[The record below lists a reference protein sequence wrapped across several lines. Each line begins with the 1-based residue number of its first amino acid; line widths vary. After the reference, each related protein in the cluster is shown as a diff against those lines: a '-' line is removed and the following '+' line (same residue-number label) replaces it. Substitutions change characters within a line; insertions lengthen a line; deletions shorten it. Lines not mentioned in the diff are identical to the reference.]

1 MISLV
6 NSPLHLFPSQLTLD
20 IIFSIIEFAQVFK
33 SHKVMQKRMHIC
45 CPIKIKELISRR
57 KLNRQTGVKEE
68 TAARNVCGCGW
79 EDYNRK
85 EDLQMYNCIVYI
97 VYQQNKNK
105 FLSSVHCSALC
116 VLCSVGSSVLKN
128 ALYLIQSDRLSLSI
142 IYRAI
147 HFDQWDSSVSTT
159 VSNSEL
165 SDCSVSTTEL
175 SDRSCIWYWV
185 AFGRKFQF

>member
-1 MISLV
+1 MQLRQIHSGKFTMRKGGMKDVVRLV
-6 NSPLHLFPSQLTLD
+6 AVILVCQLPPDPKTETEPARD
-20 IIFSIIEFAQVFK
+20 FGRKHQRINR
-33 SHKVMQKRMHIC
+33 SHKEIF
-45 CPIKIKELISRR
+45 
-57 KLNRQTGVKEE
+57 KLSVNITWV
-68 TAARNVCGCGW
+68 T
-79 EDYNRK
+79 
-85 EDLQMYNCIVYI
+85 
-97 VYQQNKNK
+97 NKATSTQSN
-105 FLSSVHCSALC
+105 ALC

>member
-1 MISLV
+1 MVHVDIFLRPLISL
-6 NSPLHLFPSQLTLD
+6 SKSLLT
-20 IIFSIIEFAQVFK
+20 
-33 SHKVMQKRMHIC
+33 IC
-45 CPIKIKELISRR
+45 CCRLTYFSLPSHNGPVHHNHIQPINNTSSTWTNHKENQKVISRI
-57 KLNRQTGVKEE
+57 LLSF
-68 TAARNVCGCGW
+68 NVLC
-79 EDYNRK
+79 
-85 EDLQMYNCIVYI
+85 
-97 VYQQNKNK
+97 
-105 FLSSVHCSALC
+105 SSVSQQYIALC

>member
-1 MISLV
+1 MCKVVTFQWISSRAPPQWKMAKWQISKISNWQHIARSQDWYNTGYELWCTVNTNPNYHTNELHCTIHWWRALKSNLV
-6 NSPLHLFPSQLTLD
+6 
-20 IIFSIIEFAQVFK
+20 
-33 SHKVMQKRMHIC
+33 
-45 CPIKIKELISRR
+45 
-57 KLNRQTGVKEE
+57 
-68 TAARNVCGCGW
+68 
-79 EDYNRK
+79 YN
-85 EDLQMYNCIVYI
+85 
-97 VYQQNKNK
+97 
-105 FLSSVHCSALC
+105 ALC

>member
-1 MISLV
+1 MYNNALIFVIEMLKTFVSHGNKNLSFFGIYILSALI
-6 NSPLHLFPSQLTLD
+6 NSEWASPQQPLSRYLLPPLPMPKNVDLFPLGIWFFD
-20 IIFSIIEFAQVFK
+20 AQNTF
-33 SHKVMQKRMHIC
+33 HFI
-45 CPIKIKELISRR
+45 
-57 KLNRQTGVKEE
+57 
-68 TAARNVCGCGW
+68 
-79 EDYNRK
+79 
-85 EDLQMYNCIVYI
+85 
-97 VYQQNKNK
+97 
-105 FLSSVHCSALC
+105 ALC

>member
-1 MISLV
+1 MKRCRCSWPAVGPCSASKGHWGQSRQSCPATSKL
-6 NSPLHLFPSQLTLD
+6 SQSWQHELWGNCQGEHKGATCLTPR
-20 IIFSIIEFAQVFK
+20 S
-33 SHKVMQKRMHIC
+33 
-45 CPIKIKELISRR
+45 SRR
-57 KLNRQTGVKEE
+57 S
-68 TAARNVCGCGW
+68 TASIPVFPAPEFNFIRFHPNHPSTW
-79 EDYNRK
+79 AKKPN
-85 EDLQMYNCIVYI
+85 N
-97 VYQQNKNK
+97 
-105 FLSSVHCSALC
+105 ALC

-147 HFDQWDSSVSTT
+147 HLAQWGSSVSTT